1 MKAARVEA
9 DGTVCIV
16 DLPIPVC
23 PEGGVLMRV
32 EACGLCSGELMD
44 WYMRSKAPHVLG
56 HEVSGVVI
64 ESQDVRF
71 PPGSRIAP
79 HHHAPCGGCE
89 ACIRGAPVHC
99 ETWRSTRLEPGGM
112 AEYCAVDAKNLADTA
127 RMDAVAP
134 ADAAL
139 VEPVGCVVKS
149 VRRAR
154 LRAGDRV
161 AVVGLGALGMV
172 HMIVTR
178 EYDPVGFEPNA
189 ARREWALRLGLT
201 AREPDFSERFT
212 SVFVCP
218 GSAEALRFALDIAAP
233 DARIVRFAPGAP
245 GDGFELD
252 LCHSY
257 FREVNLLH
265 SYSCGPEE
273 FAAAADLIRRGVVS
287 AERVVSDFVPLE
299 GLPVAYGRMRSAQ
312 ILKAMVRFDS

>member
-16 DLPIPVC
+16 DLPMPVC

-64 ESQDVRF
+64 ESEDARF
-71 PPGSRIAP
+71 PLGMRIAP
-79 HHHAPCGGCE
+79 HHHAPCGSCE
-89 ACIRGAPVHC
+89 ACLRGAPVHC
-99 ETWRSTRLEPGGM
+99 ATWRSTRLDPGGM
-112 AEYCAVDAKNLADTA
+112 AEYCAVGANNLADTE
-127 RMDAVAP
+127 RMDGVAS

-149 VRRAR
+149 VRRAS

-161 AVVGLGALGMV
+161 AVVGLGALGLV
-172 HMIVTR
+172 HMILTR
-178 EYDPVGFEPNA
+178 EYGPVGFEPNA
-189 ARREWALRLGLT
+189 GRREWALRLGLN
-201 AREPDFSERFT
+201 AREPGGGERFT
-212 SVFVCP
+212 VVFVCP
-218 GSAEALRFALDIAAP
+218 GTAEALQFAMEIAAP

-245 GDGFELD
+245 GDGFKLD
-252 LCHSY
+252 LCHAY

-273 FAAAADLIRRGVVS
+273 FAAAAEVIRRGVVS
-287 AERVVSDFVPLE
+287 AEQVVSDFVPLAE
-299 GLPVAYGRMRSAQ
+299 LPGAYGRMRSAQ